1 MQCARWYSNG
11 GLSAWARPAN
21 PDEATQR
28 WLRLNC
34 LQQQEQAGTPQSAA
48 TLPSCM
54 RAVLLS
60 PYYPPPPAHIIP
72 PPTHSPPSPPPPLF
86 PCPASLVR
94 AAAVSSPTVAPPLLP
109 PRRPGVCRG
118 ARSSQPSIPP
128 KHHTEHRQ
136 RQERCSHLP
145 THPPPRHHCSSP
157 ADTLAP
163 SSALHR
169 RQRSLSPP
177 SSMWF

>member
-1 MQCARWYSNG
+1 MLWARWYCNG
-11 GLSAWARPAN
+11 GLSAWARAAN

-28 WLRLNC
+28 WLSLTC

-54 RAVLLS
+54 RAVLPAS
-60 PYYPPPPAHIIP
+60 CPPPPPAIIP
-72 PPTHSPPSPPPPLF
+72 HTLLTTTAPFSL
-86 PCPASLVR
+86 PCLALLALLASFVR
-94 AAAVSSPTVAPPLLP
+94 AAAVSSPTAAPPLLP

-136 RQERCSHLP
+136 RQERCSRLP
-145 THPPPRHHCSSP
+145 TQPPPRHHY
-157 ADTLAP
+157 
-163 SSALHR
+163 H
-169 RQRSLSPP
+169 
-177 SSMWF
+177 